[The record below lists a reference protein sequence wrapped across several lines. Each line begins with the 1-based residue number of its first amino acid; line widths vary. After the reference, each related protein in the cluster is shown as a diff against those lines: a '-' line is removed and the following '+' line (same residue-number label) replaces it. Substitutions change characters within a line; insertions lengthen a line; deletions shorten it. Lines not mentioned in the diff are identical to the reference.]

1 MNMNELI
8 EDIIALKGVKT
19 KCLNNNLQMT
29 CWLDK
34 KLNIFYEFWWYDDK
48 I

>member
-34 KLNIFYEFWWYDDK
+34 KTEHLLWILMV
-48 I
+48 